1 MKNTFLLLI
10 LLPFLSSAQF
20 TYIPDDNFEQALI
33 NLGYDFVLDDNVE
46 TAGIDSITSLY
57 VNGLGISDLT
67 GIASFS
73 SLKDLFCNSNQLIFL
88 NLSNNTQLFEVSCGN
103 NQLTYI
109 DVRNGNNFGLW
120 YFNSVNNPSLTCI
133 DVNNV
138 SNAVYNWSTDSWT
151 NFSTNCS
158 STGVK
163 NYSNQRKLIK
173 VLDVFGRSVTPKQ
186 NMPLLYI
193 YDDGTTEKKLI
204 IN

>member
-57 VNGLGISDLT
+57 VNSLGISDLT

-120 YFNSVNNPSLTCI
+120 YFNSVNNPSLICI
-133 DVNNV
+133 DVNDV

>member
-120 YFNSVNNPSLTCI
+120 YFNSVNNPSLICI
-133 DVNNV
+133 DVNDV

-173 VLDVFGRSVTPKQ
+173 VLDVFGRSITPKQ

>member
-120 YFNSVNNPSLTCI
+120 YFNSVNNPSLICI
-133 DVNNV
+133 DVNDV

-151 NFSTNCS
+151 NFSTNCN

>member
-109 DVRNGNNFGLW
+109 DVRNGNNSGLW

-138 SNAVYNWSTDSWT
+138 SNAVYNWITDSWT
-151 NFSTNCS
+151 NFSANCS

>member
-33 NLGYDFVLDDNVE
+33 NLGYDFILDDNVE

-120 YFNSVNNPSLTCI
+120 YFNSVNNPSLICI
-133 DVNNV
+133 DVNDV

>member
-120 YFNSVNNPSLTCI
+120 YFNSVNNPSLICI
-133 DVNNV
+133 DVNDV